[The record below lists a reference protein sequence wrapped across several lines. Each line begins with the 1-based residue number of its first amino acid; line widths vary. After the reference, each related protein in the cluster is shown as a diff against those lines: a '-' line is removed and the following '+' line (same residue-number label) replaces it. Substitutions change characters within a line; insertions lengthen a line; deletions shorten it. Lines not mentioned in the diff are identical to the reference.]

1 MIESSPIKVQI
12 FSDIVCP
19 WCFIGKRR
27 WDSAIKELVEV
38 EVELIWRPYQLYPG
52 LPYEGIDRRE
62 YLRRRYGD
70 SAVTGSAP
78 RRIQEEAESVG
89 IELRY
94 DLIDK
99 IPNTAYSHYLL
110 EWSLELGVQHDLAEA
125 LFQAYFCRGIDIG
138 DTGSLINLCD
148 SIGMIARDV
157 EEALLSVAENVDMS
171 THLNFAQEQNIF
183 SVPGYLFENGYLL
196 PGAQTEETIS
206 RVLLRISE
214 KMKAR

>member
-1 MIESSPIKVQI
+1 MSKSSSVKVQV

-27 WDSAIKELVEV
+27 WDSVIKELTEV
-38 EVELIWRPYQLYPG
+38 DVELIWRPYQLYPG

-62 YLRRRYGD
+62 YLLRRYGD
-70 SAVTGSAP
+70 SAVNRSVP
-78 RRIQEEAESVG
+78 RRIEDEAKSVG

-94 DLIDK
+94 DLIRK
-99 IPNTAYSHYLL
+99 IPNTAYAHFLL
-110 EWSLELGVQHDLAEA
+110 EWSLAFGLQHALAEA
-125 LFQAYFCRGIDIG
+125 LFRAYFCRGVDVGEIS
-138 DTGSLINLCD
+138 SLINICE
-148 SIGMIARDV
+148 SVGMIARDV
-157 EEALLSVAENVDMS
+157 EEALLPVAENVDMS
-171 THLNFAQEQNIF
+171 KYLSFSQEQNIF

-206 RVLLRISE
+206 RVLQRISE

>member
-1 MIESSPIKVQI
+1 MSKSSSVKVQV

-27 WDSAIKELVEV
+27 WDSVIKELTEV
-38 EVELIWRPYQLYPG
+38 DVELIWRPYQLYPG

-70 SAVTGSAP
+70 SAVNRSVP
-78 RRIQEEAESVG
+78 RRIEDEAKSVG

-94 DLIDK
+94 DLIRK
-99 IPNTAYSHYLL
+99 IPNTAYAHYLL
-110 EWSLELGVQHDLAEA
+110 EWSLEFGLQHDLAEA
-125 LFQAYFCRGIDIG
+125 LFQAYFCRGVDVG
-138 DTGSLINLCD
+138 ETRSLINICE
-148 SIGMIARDV
+148 SVGMIPVDV
-157 EEALLSVAENVDMS
+157 EELLLSVAENVDMS
-171 THLNFAQEQNIF
+171 KYLNFAQEQDIF

-206 RVLLRISE
+206 QVLRRISE
-214 KMKAR
+214 KIKTQ

>member
-38 EVELIWRPYQLYPG
+38 DVELIWRPYQLYPG
-52 LPYEGIDRRE
+52 LPYEGIDRRQ

-89 IELRY
+89 IEL
-94 DLIDK
+94 L
-99 IPNTAYSHYLL
+99 
-110 EWSLELGVQHDLAEA
+110 
-125 LFQAYFCRGIDIG
+125 
-138 DTGSLINLCD
+138 SLI
-148 SIGMIARDV
+148 
-157 EEALLSVAENVDMS
+157 
-171 THLNFAQEQNIF
+171 H
-183 SVPGYLFENGYLL
+183 
-196 PGAQTEETIS
+196 
-206 RVLLRISE
+206 ISE
-214 KMKAR
+214 PTRPY